1 MALLENILFHG
12 LFAAVIMVAYLL
24 PIMRFMNPRI
34 WAMSDYPKE
43 ITSRVE
49 PQTKDERRIAILM
62 GIPFLFLMLAYPLVS
77 TLILETTYIGGIP
90 LIDAFLNTFGVLMF
104 ANFADLVILDLI
116 VVGTIT
122 PYWVIIPGT
131 EDMKDTA
138 YKAFRKEHSKSH
150 LRGTVF
156 MAILSLVIAIVVVL
170 V

>member
-12 LFAAVIMVAYLL
+12 VIAAVLIVAYLL
-24 PIMRFMNPRI
+24 PIMRFLNPRI

-43 ITSRVE
+43 ITTRVE
-49 PQTKDERRIAILM
+49 PQTKEERRIAILL

-77 TLILETTYIGGIP
+77 TLILETTYVGGIP
-90 LIDAFLNTFGVLMF
+90 LMDAFLNTFGVLMF

-116 VVGTIT
+116 IVGTIT
-122 PYWVIIPGT
+122 PSWVIIPGT

-150 LRGTVF
+150 LRGTIF
-156 MAILSLVIAIVVVL
+156 MAILSLVIAFVVV
-170 V
+170 VT